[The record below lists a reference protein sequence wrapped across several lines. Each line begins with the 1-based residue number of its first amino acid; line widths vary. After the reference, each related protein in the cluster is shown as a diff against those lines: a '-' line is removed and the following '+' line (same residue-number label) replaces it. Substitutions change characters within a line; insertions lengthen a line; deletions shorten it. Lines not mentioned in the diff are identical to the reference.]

1 MRGDT
6 IRRRGADPLA
16 ITDEPSCGPADLLVR
31 RRTSARP
38 GAHARLHDAPVGVT
52 RYRADGLMARRMLG
66 APPVLDR
73 VRRAIFGAPK
83 DVKDPHAFH
92 QLSLVALLA
101 WVGLGADGLSSSAYG
116 PEEAFK
122 QLGEHQGLAILL
134 ALATAVTVFIISY
147 AYSRVIEHF
156 PSGGGGY
163 VVATKLLG
171 RNWGVLSGCA
181 LLVDYVLTI
190 TVSIASGA
198 DAVFSLLPA
207 SWAPAK
213 MPVELG
219 GLLVL
224 TIMNIRGVKESVT
237 ALVPIFMTFVVT
249 HAVLLVSILGRHVTE
264 IPAVSREVGT
274 SISHTVASLG
284 MLGTLK
290 LFVRAYSLGGGTYT
304 GIEAVSNGVGIMREP
319 RVKTAKRTMVMMA
332 LSLAITAGGI
342 LLCYLLV
349 HVEPDP
355 NKTMNTVLFERF
367 ADSFTLGGL
376 RVGHGFVWIS
386 LLSEGA
392 LLFVAAQTG
401 FVDGPRVMANM
412 AIDSWLPHRFSALS
426 ERLSMRNGVILM
438 GGASVAALLYTHG
451 DVGRLVVMY
460 SINVFLTFSLSEFGM
475 SKFWIQHRKE
485 HAKEWKRHLPVHL
498 TGLTLCLTILAVTLA
513 EKFSEGGW
521 LTLVITGL
529 CFGLCQLI
537 NRHYNLVVRAIRALD
552 HDFPAPEDVDGSV
565 EATLAK
571 LPERYRS
578 MAVDREEG
586 AGAPS
591 AEHPVAILFVGGYG
605 GLGRHALFTLLRM
618 FKRHFRGVVFVSV
631 AVVDSDVFKGG
642 EEVEALEAR
651 TRQSLERYERFGR
664 SLGLA
669 TASAFSVGTEVA
681 VEAEKLGTELFR
693 KYPEGLVVA
702 GQLIFEED
710 TLWNRAL
717 HNETA
722 FLIQQRLQ
730 RVGVPMV
737 VLPVRLD
744 LKRVLT
750 AAPAAAAA
758 A

>member
-1 MRGDT
+1 M
-6 IRRRGADPLA
+6 
-16 ITDEPSCGPADLLVR
+16 
-31 RRTSARP
+31 
-38 GAHARLHDAPVGVT
+38 
-52 RYRADGLMARRMLG
+52 
-66 APPVLDR
+66 PVLDR
-73 VRRAIFGAPK
+73 LRRAVFGAPK
-83 DVKDPHAFH
+83 DVKDPQAFH

-198 DAVFSLLPA
+198 DAVFSLFPQ

-213 MPVELG
+213 IGVELG

-264 IPAVSREVGT
+264 IPAVSREVST

-284 MLGTLK
+284 LLGTVK

-319 RVKTAKRTMVMMA
+319 RVQTAKRTMVMMA

-367 ADSFTLGGL
+367 ADGFMLGGV
-376 RVGHGFVWIS
+376 RVGHGFVWIA

-426 ERLSMRNGVILM
+426 DRLSMRNGVILM

-498 TGLTLCLTILAVTLA
+498 TGLTLCVTILAVTLA

-537 NRHYNLVVRAIRALD
+537 NRHYALVVRAIRALD
-552 HDFPAPEDVDGSV
+552 DEFPAPDEIEGSV
-565 EATLAK
+565 EATLAR

-578 MAVDREEG
+578 LQVGKEE
-586 AGAPS
+586 APRAPS
-591 AEHPVAILFVGGYG
+591 PEHPVAILFVGGYG

-642 EEVEALEAR
+642 DEVDALEAR
-651 TRQSLERYERFGR
+651 TRQNLERYERFGR

-669 TASAFSVGTEVA
+669 TASAFAVGTEVA
-681 VEAEKLGTELFR
+681 VEAEKLGIELYR
-693 KYPEGLVVA
+693 TYPEGLVVA

-730 RVGVPMV
+730 HAGVPMV

-744 LKRVLT
+744 LKRLSVLT
-750 AAPAAAAA
+750 PKTDAAA
-758 A
+758 